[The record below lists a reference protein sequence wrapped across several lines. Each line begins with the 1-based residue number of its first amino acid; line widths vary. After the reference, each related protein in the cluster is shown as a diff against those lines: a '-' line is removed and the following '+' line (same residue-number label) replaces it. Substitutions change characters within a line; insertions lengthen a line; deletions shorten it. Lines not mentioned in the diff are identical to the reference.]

1 MITYF
6 NIKEI
11 MEELNKVVENYIRFV
26 YFWEEDENGQ
36 KWCEKPEDLY
46 YLANEFKFSAVNN
59 WESGFDIVEW
69 YEGIGD
75 YATDG
80 HYKCGRK
87 GSVVDLINASK
98 LITTRQGLHFEM
110 TLRNYACDYLYN
122 LSTDDLRRVLQSK

>member
-59 WESGFDIVEW
+59 WESGFDSVEW
-69 YEGIGD
+69 YEGRGD
-75 YATDG
+75 YARDG
-80 HYKCGRK
+80 HYKCGRQ
-87 GSVVDLINASK
+87 GSVAELVATSNLK
-98 LITTRQGLHFEM
+98 RREGLHFEM
-110 TLRNYACDYLYN
+110 TLRNYALYYLYN
-122 LSTDDLRRVLQSK
+122 LSTEDLRCLLKSN